1 MSATH
6 LGCGCVINRD
16 ADMQLVSLGC
26 CERHRWEL
34 GPELDALYFRLLEL
48 RSRER
53 APLESTPGAASPGAA
68 TDGPDLECVFV
79 DEDPIELIRKV

>member
-16 ADMQLVSLGC
+16 AEMQLVSLGC
-26 CERHRWEL
+26 CERHRWAL

-53 APLESTPGAASPGAA
+53 ARPDPTPAIAN
-68 TDGPDLECVFV
+68 DGPDLECVFI